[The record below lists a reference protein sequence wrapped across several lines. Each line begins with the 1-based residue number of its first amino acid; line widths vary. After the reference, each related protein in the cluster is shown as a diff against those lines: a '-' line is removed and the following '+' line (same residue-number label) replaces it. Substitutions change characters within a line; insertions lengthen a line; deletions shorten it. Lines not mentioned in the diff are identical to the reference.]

1 MIDFVG
7 KRRWFFLISAI
18 LIIVGIISLAVF
30 GLKWGVD
37 FSSGTAITL
46 QFEKEVDLGQLRQRL
61 ADLGYDTATIQPA
74 GEKEFFIR
82 LQEMSSDQYSQLK
95 EGLEVGLASNITD
108 SSIFTVSPI
117 IAAATIRNT
126 GIAVIIAS
134 IGILLYISWAF
145 RKMPKPFRWG
155 TCAILALFHDL
166 IIVIAIF
173 SILGWA
179 AGIEVDA
186 LFVTGVLAVVGV
198 SVNNI
203 VVVFDR
209 IRENLKR
216 GVSSE
221 FEVVANIGIME
232 SVGRSLNTGLA
243 TLFVIVALYLI
254 GGVTI
259 RNLILA
265 LLVGITT
272 GIYSSLCIAGQ
283 LLVVWEKGEWSALL
297 PWPRRA
303 ARPELPGQLSIPKP

>member
-7 KRRWFFLISAI
+7 KKHWFFLISAI
-18 LIIVGIISLAVF
+18 LIIAGVISLAVF
-30 GLKWGVD
+30 GLEYGVD

-46 QFEKEVDLGQLRQRL
+46 RFDKEVQLGQLRQEL
-61 ADLGYDTATIQPA
+61 ADLGYVSATIQPTA
-74 GEKEFFIR
+74 EAEFFIR
-82 LQEMSSDQYSQLK
+82 LQEISSDEYSQLK
-95 EGLEVGLASNITD
+95 EGLQAGLATNITD
-108 SSIFTVSPI
+108 SSVFTVSPI
-117 IAAATIRNT
+117 IAATTVRNT
-126 GIAVIIAS
+126 AIAIIVAA

-155 TCAILALFHDL
+155 ICAVLALLHDL
-166 IIVIAIF
+166 VIVVAIF

-179 AGIEVDA
+179 AGMEVDS
-186 LFVTGVLAVVGV
+186 LFVTGVLAIVGV

-216 GVSSE
+216 GVSSD
-221 FEVVANIGIME
+221 FEVVANCGIME

-243 TLFVIVALYLI
+243 TLFVIVALYLL

-283 LLVVWEKGEWSALL
+283 LLVVWEKGQWSALL
-297 PWPRRA
+297 PWAKRTA
-303 ARPELPGQLSIPKP
+303 

>member
-7 KRRWFFLISAI
+7 KKHWFFLISAI
-18 LIIVGIISLAVF
+18 LIISGIISLAVF
-30 GLKWGVD
+30 GLKWGED
-37 FSSGTAITL
+37 FKAGTSITL
-46 QFEKEVDLGQLRQRL
+46 RFEKEVEQGQLRQEL
-61 ADLGYDTATIQPA
+61 ADLGYDTKPQPNKDVV
-74 GEKEFFIR
+74 GEFFIS
-82 LQEMSSDQYSQLK
+82 LPVISSDEYTQLK
-95 EGLEVGLASNITD
+95 AGLEAGLATNITD
-108 SSIFTVSPI
+108 SSIYTVSPI
-117 IAAATIRNT
+117 IAMSTVRNT
-126 GIAVIIAS
+126 AIAVIIAS

-145 RKMPKPFRWG
+145 RKMPKPIRWG
-155 TCAILALFHDL
+155 ICAILALLHDL
-166 IIVIAIF
+166 IIVIAVF

-179 AGIEVDA
+179 TGMKVDS
-186 LFVTGVLAVVGV
+186 LFVAGVLAVVGV

-216 GVSSE
+216 GVSSD
-221 FEVVANIGIME
+221 FEVVVNCGIME

-243 TLFVIVALYLI
+243 TLFVIVALYLL

-259 RNLILA
+259 RTLILA

-297 PWPRRA
+297 PWAKRTA
-303 ARPELPGQLSIPKP
+303 